1 MFLEKLNIDVFVSF
15 REVYKLK
22 KTKIISHEYIFF
34 NVIQC
39 RRPYIVLLQCH
50 DTAVYSVQTPWEM
63 TPIDILFTTSVIFT
77 KILVLGNLNMSFL
90 RTIFVDFM
98 TKSSILKFFLNIFI
112 SHFRLNLK
120 QCAVPWILDGDALFQ
135 GSPNSY

>member
-39 RRPYIVLLQCH
+39 RRPYIVLLQCR

-77 KILVLGNLNMSFL
+77 KFLVLGNLNMSFL